1 MSSEERMKV
10 LKMVSDGI
18 LSIEEADKL
27 LDALNETKESE
38 TKNPDDGFA
47 SYIPGKKA
55 RWIRIVVSEVKSG
68 KKIVNLRLPSKLISA
83 GAKIGSKFTPELEG
97 IDTGELLD
105 ALNQDVYGK
114 IIDVVDEEDGE
125 HVEIYVE

>member
-10 LKMVSDGI
+10 LKMVADGI

-27 LDALNETKESE
+27 LDTLNETQSTEQADSK
-38 TKNPDDGFA
+38 DGFA

-55 RWIRIVVSEVKSG
+55 RWIRIVVSEVKTG

-83 GAKIGSKFTPELEG
+83 GTKIGAKFAPELEG
-97 IDTGELLD
+97 VDTGELMD
-105 ALNQDVYGK
+105 ALNQDIHGK
-114 IIDVVDEEDGE
+114 IIDVVDEDDGE
-125 HVEIYVE
+125 HVEIFIE

>member
-27 LDALNETKESE
+27 LDALNEQKSTEPQDP
-38 TKNPDDGFA
+38 NDGFA
-47 SYIPGKKA
+47 SYIPGRKA
-55 RWIRIVVSEVKSG
+55 RWIRVVVSEATTG

-83 GAKIGSKFTPELEG
+83 GTKIGSKFAPELEG
-97 IDTGELLD
+97 IDTNYLLD
-105 ALNQDVYGK
+105 ALSQDVFGK

-125 HVEIYVE
+125 HVEIFVE